1 MMFQSI
7 TLWNFNTTMIKAIIF
22 DFDGTLVDTAPDL
35 IASANYVFKQHKQL
49 EISYQEGL
57 ACSSDGTLAF
67 LLKRFSKEEIDSQ
80 GLVNEFIEYYLTVCA
95 DNVSLFSDL
104 EILLKNLYQQNIIL
118 GIVTNKPKIFTNKII
133 ERLDI
138 HHLFKFVIS
147 PDDGFKPKPDNDMLL
162 NALTQENLKPTE
174 VLYIGDGER
183 DIIAANKTN
192 VGSVLA
198 AYGYIDPKENV
209 EVWGNDYVINSSKDL
224 KLLIDSFSL

>member
-1 MMFQSI
+1 
-7 TLWNFNTTMIKAIIF
+7 MIKAIIF

-35 IASANYVFKQHKQL
+35 IASANYVFKKHNQL
-49 EISYQEGL
+49 EITYHEGL

-80 GLVNEFIEYYLTVCA
+80 DLVNEFIEFYLTVCA

-104 EILLKNLYQQNIIL
+104 EFLLKDLHQQNIIL
-118 GIVTNKPKIFTNKII
+118 GIVTNKPKIFTHKII

-138 HHLFKFVIS
+138 QHLFKFVIS
-147 PDDGFKPKPDNDMLL
+147 PDYGFKPKPDNDMLIS
-162 NALTQENLKPTE
+162 ALMRENLNPAE

-198 AYGYIDPKENV
+198 AYGYIDTKENV
-209 EVWGNDYVINSSKDL
+209 EVWGYDYVINSSTDL
-224 KLLIDSFSL
+224 KLLIDCFSL

>member
-1 MMFQSI
+1 
-7 TLWNFNTTMIKAIIF
+7 MIKAIIF

-35 IASANYVFKQHKQL
+35 IASANYVFKKHNQL
-49 EISYQEGL
+49 EITYHEGL

-80 GLVNEFIEYYLTVCA
+80 DLVNEFIEFYLTVCA

-104 EILLKNLYQQNIIL
+104 EFLLKDLHQQNIIL
-118 GIVTNKPKIFTNKII
+118 GIVTNKPKIFTHKII

-138 HHLFKFVIS
+138 QHLFKFVIS
-147 PDDGFKPKPDNDMLL
+147 HDDGFKPKPDNDMLIS
-162 NALTQENLKPTE
+162 ALMRENLNPAE

-198 AYGYIDPKENV
+198 AYGYIDTKENV
-209 EVWGNDYVINSSKDL
+209 EVWGYDYVVNSSTDL
-224 KLLIDSFSL
+224 KLLIDCFSL

>member
-1 MMFQSI
+1 
-7 TLWNFNTTMIKAIIF
+7 MIKAIIF

-35 IASANYVFKQHKQL
+35 IASANYVFKKHNQL
-49 EISYQEGL
+49 EITYHEGL

-80 GLVNEFIEYYLTVCA
+80 DLVNEFIEFYITVCA

-104 EILLKNLYQQNIIL
+104 EFLLKDLHQQNIIL
-118 GIVTNKPKIFTNKII
+118 GIVTNKPKIFTHKII

-138 HHLFKFVIS
+138 QHLFKFVIS
-147 PDDGFKPKPDNDMLL
+147 PDDGFKPKPDNDMLIS
-162 NALTQENLKPTE
+162 ALMRENLNPAE

-198 AYGYIDPKENV
+198 AYGYIDTKENV
-209 EVWGNDYVINSSKDL
+209 EVWGYDYVVNSSTDL
-224 KLLIDSFSL
+224 KLLIDCFSL

>member
-1 MMFQSI
+1 MFQSI

-35 IASANYVFKQHKQL
+35 IASANYVFKQYNKL

-67 LLKRFSKEEIDSQ
+67 LLKRFSKGGDRFTRLS
-80 GLVNEFIEYYLTVCA
+80 NEFIEFYLTVCA
-95 DNVSLFSDL
+95 DNATLFGDL
-104 EILLKNLYQQNIIL
+104 GILLNDFYQQNIIL

-147 PDDGFKPKPDNDMLL
+147 PDDGFK
-162 NALTQENLKPTE
+162 T
-174 VLYIGDGER
+174 
-183 DIIAANKTN
+183 KTR
-192 VGSVLA
+192 
-198 AYGYIDPKENV
+198 
-209 EVWGNDYVINSSKDL
+209 
-224 KLLIDSFSL
+224 

>member
-1 MMFQSI
+1 M
-7 TLWNFNTTMIKAIIF
+7 
-22 DFDGTLVDTAPDL
+22 
-35 IASANYVFKQHKQL
+35 
-49 EISYQEGL
+49 
-57 ACSSDGTLAF
+57 
-67 LLKRFSKEEIDSQ
+67 
-80 GLVNEFIEYYLTVCA
+80 
-95 DNVSLFSDL
+95 
-104 EILLKNLYQQNIIL
+104 
-118 GIVTNKPKIFTNKII
+118 
-133 ERLDI
+133 
-138 HHLFKFVIS
+138 IS
-147 PDDGFKPKPDNDMLL
+147 PDDGFKPKPDNDMLV